1 MFNAN
6 HLAALRKI
14 QVRLANTGINW
25 VLTGSL
31 AFALQ
36 GLPVTVDDIDVQT
49 DEAGAYEIERLF
61 SNFVNRKVHFSST
74 DKIRSHFG
82 ALNVDGIEVEIMGD
96 VQKRLAD
103 GSWEAPVDL
112 DDYKRFIPFED
123 GQLPVFSLAYE
134 REAYSNMGRLETS
147 ALLQQWIDD
156 HHEYA

>member
-1 MFNAN
+1 MVSTN

-14 QVRLANTGINW
+14 QSQLANTRVNW

-36 GLPVTVDDIDVQT
+36 GLPVTVDDIDIQT

-61 SNFVNRKVHFSST
+61 SDSASRRVRFSAT

-82 ALNVDGIEVEIMGD
+82 ALIIDGIEVEIMGD

-112 DDYKRFIPFED
+112 DRYKRFILFED
-123 GQLPVFSLAYE
+123 GQVPVFSLAYE
-134 REAYSNMGRLETS
+134 REAYLKMGRVET
-147 ALLQQWIDD
+147 AAYLQRWLDGQSQP
-156 HHEYA
+156 